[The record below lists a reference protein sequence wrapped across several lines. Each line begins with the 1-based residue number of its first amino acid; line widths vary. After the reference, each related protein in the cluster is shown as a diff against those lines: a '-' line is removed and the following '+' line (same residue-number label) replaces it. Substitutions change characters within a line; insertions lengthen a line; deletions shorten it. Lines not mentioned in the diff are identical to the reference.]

1 MALKSTIKNM
11 HQLLEEITID
21 LHKAEGGNKA
31 ASQRVRTGTIT
42 LEKVAKQYRK
52 ESIANEK
59 TEMKTGASKRKTA
72 KKAPAKKSVKAK
84 AKPKSAT
91 AKKKMTVKKKT
102 AKSTTRRSARA

>member
-1 MALKSTIKNM
+1 MALKSTIKKM

-31 ASQRVRTGTIT
+31 ASQRVRTGTIA
-42 LEKVAKQYRK
+42 LEKLAKQYRK

-59 TEMKTGASKRKTA
+59 TAKKPAAKRKTA
-72 KKAPAKKSVKAK
+72 KKAPAKKAVKAK
-84 AKPKSAT
+84 AKPKRAT

-102 AKSTTRRSARA
+102 AKSTTRRRARA